1 MSASRPRVCRGG
13 SAASWRTNI
22 GVPPAGVDRRRMLP
36 TAPHGGC
43 SPVPADDSPAVDMPA
58 PRRTAASLAARDD
71 GVKRQWTVRPR
82 RPHAMACTSLRPL
95 SRTRPTGPVE
105 AWPSRR
111 PVGLRR
117 GEARRR
123 ARKGWLPCAPSFM
136 TVPLDERAAPPS
148 ASATAPPYTTTA
160 TRSEGVGRCYR
171 LFRGYLLRVAPRVE
185 RGELDE
191 GAFGEGPRPLVEA
204 QDEAVDLEEE
214 VVVGLLEGLG
224 DGV

>member
-82 RPHAMACTSLRPL
+82 RPHAMACTLLRPL

-111 PVGLRR
+111 PVGPRR
-117 GEARRR
+117 GQARRR
-123 ARKGWLPCAPSFM
+123 ARKGWLSCAPSFM
-136 TVPLDERAAPPS
+136 TVLHAERAAPPS

-160 TRSEGVGRCYR
+160 ARSEGVGRCYLYSVVTSCASR
-171 LFRGYLLRVAPRVE
+171 PVSSVVSWMKGHSGKAPVHWLKRRMRRWTWKRRSWYGFWRAWAMV
-185 RGELDE
+185 
-191 GAFGEGPRPLVEA
+191 
-204 QDEAVDLEEE
+204 
-214 VVVGLLEGLG
+214 
-224 DGV
+224 